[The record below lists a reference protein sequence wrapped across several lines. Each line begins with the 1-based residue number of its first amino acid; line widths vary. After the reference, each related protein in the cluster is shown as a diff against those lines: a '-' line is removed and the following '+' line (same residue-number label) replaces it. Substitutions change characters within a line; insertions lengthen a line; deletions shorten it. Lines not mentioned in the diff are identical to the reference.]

1 MSRCQGFGALL
12 DGYHDGELGLVQRWR
27 VRRHLAG
34 CGACRDEL
42 ASLAHF
48 GGWLRAAVG
57 GDAPE
62 PDLWDAIARR
72 LPPTRRLVPERL
84 RARRVPSRR
93 HVLPGLTATAA
104 AAAVVAAF
112 LVTTSDS
119 GRLASLGGANGVVRS
134 IYANRRPVMVLEA
147 ESSNDST
154 IIWLMDELGEQSPE
168 VSESVGI

>member
-1 MSRCQGFGALL
+1 MSECQGIGALL
-12 DGYHDGELGLVQRWR
+12 DGYHDGELGLFERWR

-34 CGACRDEL
+34 CSACRDEL

-48 GGWLRAAVG
+48 GGLLRAAVG
-57 GDAPE
+57 TVPE
-62 PDLWDAIARR
+62 PAMWDAIAQR
-72 LPPTRRLVPERL
+72 LPVRRPAPERS
-84 RARRVPSRR
+84 RVRSVPSRR
-93 HVLPGLTATAA
+93 RVLPGLTITAA
-104 AAAVVAAF
+104 AAAVVAAL

-119 GRLASLGGANGVVRS
+119 GRQAALGGASGVVRS

-147 ESSNDST
+147 ESGNDST

>member
-1 MSRCQGFGALL
+1 MSRCQGIGALL
-12 DGYHDGELGLVQRWR
+12 DGYHDGELGLFERWR

-42 ASLAHF
+42 ASLAQF

-57 GDAPE
+57 DAPE
-62 PDLWDAIARR
+62 PELWDAIAQR
-72 LPPTRRLVPERL
+72 LPARLPAPERP
-84 RARRVPSRR
+84 RARVPSRR
-93 HVLPGLTATAA
+93 RGLPGLTVTAA
-104 AAAVVAAF
+104 AAAMVAA
-112 LVTTSDS
+112 LLLTTSDS
-119 GRLASLGGANGVVRS
+119 GRLASLGGASGVVRS

-147 ESSNDST
+147 ESTNDST

>member
-1 MSRCQGFGALL
+1 MNECQGIGALL
-12 DGYHDGELGLVQRWR
+12 DGYRDGELGLVERWR

-42 ASLAHF
+42 ASLAQL

-57 GDAPE
+57 AAPE
-62 PDLWDAIARR
+62 PDLWDAIAQR
-72 LPPTRRLVPERL
+72 LPTRRPAPQRS
-84 RARRVPSRR
+84 RARSVPSRR
-93 HVLPGLTATAA
+93 RGLPAHRVAAVAA
-104 AAAVVAAF
+104 AFVGAL

-119 GRLASLGGANGVVRS
+119 GRVTSLGGASGVVRS

-154 IIWLMDELGEQSPE
+154 IIWLMDELGEQAPE
-168 VSESVGI
+168 VSEIVRI

>member
-1 MSRCQGFGALL
+1 MSTCQGIGALL
-12 DGYHDGELGLVQRWR
+12 DGYHDGELGLLERWR

-34 CGACRDEL
+34 CGACREEL

-48 GGWLRAAVG
+48 GGWLRTAVG
-57 GDAPE
+57 GAPE
-62 PDLWDAIARR
+62 PDLWDAIAQR
-72 LPPTRRLVPERL
+72 LPTRRPAPERS
-84 RARRVPSRR
+84 RARSVPSRR
-93 HVLPGLTATAA
+93 RGLPGLTVTAA
-104 AAAVVAAF
+104 AAAFAGAF

-119 GRLASLGGANGVVRS
+119 GRLASLGGASGVVRS